1 MKSIYAL
8 RDAFTSQIVMYD
20 FKYSQIE
27 FKTNFNYLILSEVKS
42 LIYKEEL
49 KEIFLKDGYCN
60 VKVL

>member
-8 RDAFTSQIVMYD
+8 RDAYISQVVMYD

-42 LIYKEEL
+42 LINKDEL
-49 KEIFLKDGYCN
+49 KQVYPG
-60 VKVL
+60 